1 MDRGGQRS
9 RKAASLR
16 SLGRQAQ
23 DVARPSWAQSGAS
36 VDAWVGSRYT
46 QRSMRIYAGIDEA
59 GYGPMF
65 GPLVVGRAVLAMPVA
80 TADDLPCPWELLSE
94 AVCRGVARRYGRI
107 AVNDSKKLY
116 SPATGLSHLERA
128 VLAFSALGGHR
139 PDHVGQLLDCLGECC
154 HHQLECLPWYQ
165 PGDSAPWQ
173 DLPFS
178 CTAGEIA
185 VARAML
191 STVAGKAGLK
201 VPELGAAV
209 VFEDRF
215 NRMVA
220 ATRSKAATNFTF
232 VAGHLQAIWQHH
244 GRHGP
249 LVVVDRQSGRRR
261 YRPLLMQ
268 TFPDAVLQV
277 VDESEAQSVY
287 CLSEAGANAG
297 DRGEMPRHMTVRF
310 EVDADSRHMPVAL
323 ASMTSKYVRELLMA
337 RFQSWFSQKIPAVRP
352 TAGYAS
358 DARRFWLEIQEHL
371 PRLHVDA
378 EALRRIS

>member
-1 MDRGGQRS
+1 
-9 RKAASLR
+9 
-16 SLGRQAQ
+16 
-23 DVARPSWAQSGAS
+23 
-36 VDAWVGSRYT
+36 
-46 QRSMRIYAGIDEA
+46 
-59 GYGPMF
+59 
-65 GPLVVGRAVLAMPVA
+65 
-80 TADDLPCPWELLSE
+80 
-94 AVCRGVARRYGRI
+94 
-107 AVNDSKKLY
+107 
-116 SPATGLSHLERA
+116 
-128 VLAFSALGGHR
+128 
-139 PDHVGQLLDCLGECC
+139 
-154 HHQLECLPWYQ
+154 
-165 PGDSAPWQ
+165 
-173 DLPFS
+173 
-178 CTAGEIA
+178 
-185 VARAML
+185 ML

-287 CLSEAGANAG
+287 CLSEAGANAS

-323 ASMTSKYVRELLMA
+323 ASMLSKYTRELLME
-337 RFQSWFSQKIPAVRP
+337 RFQGFFARHAPAIKP
-352 TAGYAS
+352 TAGYAM
-358 DARRFWLEIQEHL
+358 DALRFWREIQPVL
-371 PRLHVDA
+371 MKLSIDPAR
-378 EALRRIS
+378 LRRIS